1 MDWSTYITD
10 LSIPK
15 AWKYNGYHHDV
26 LPSWYV
32 NGFIIYIDS
41 HLKSERLINSKEWNS
56 CATLDNLNPRFTVFS
71 DNYASGNTLDIPE
84 ELLATDNFTEVLE
97 FVSIKDMWKKENKYV
112 CTITV

>member
-15 AWKYNGYHHDV
+15 AWKYSNQRHDV

-41 HLKSERLINSKEWNS
+41 HLKSERLINSKEWNG
-56 CATLDNLNPRFTVFS
+56 CATMDNLNPMFTVFS

-84 ELLATDNFTEVLE
+84 ELLATNNFTEVLE
-97 FVSIKDMWKKENKYV
+97 FVSIKDMWKKENKEWLM
-112 CTITV
+112 

>member
-1 MDWSTYITD
+1 MDWKTYITD
-10 LSIPK
+10 LDIPK
-15 AWKYNGYHHDV
+15 DWKYNGYHHDV
-26 LPSWYV
+26 LPSYYV

-41 HLKSERLINSKEWNS
+41 HDKNERLRNSKEWNG
-56 CATLDNLNPRFTVFS
+56 CATMDNLNPRFTVFS

-84 ELLATDNFTEVLE
+84 ELLATDNFVEVLE